1 MATSTIFNVLIG
13 SKKQKSIKKTT
24 PVTRS
29 SLKKLFQSN
38 QTSSQS
44 SKGNRNLKQPPCSSS
59 CKGHTLAIK
68 PLHLT
73 NQPVATSTIFNV
85 LVDSQKQR
93 STSIKKSTPVS
104 RSSLKKL
111 FQSNQ
116 TSPQN
121 SEQIQ
126 SLETDLTD
134 SHSEA
139 HPCNAELLKHMDPAS
154 ASDSE
159 NDNDDY
165 TYYGKDSDSV
175 SSSSNDSMPSDSD
188 KPDCIEDYSHPEYAR
203 LLPFPNVSC
212 EWYKRQRDLE
222 LHNVTREQHRRRNA
236 AQVDSKGA
244 VLFVD
249 RSQVKGELA
258 DNIRSLREQAEKSQD
273 GSKTHLLSLVA
284 VGEFIMQN
292 GPVVKTQEAGKVYN
306 SKKGL
311 VQRKYSIEFYE
322 VFSKHLNLAQIYMF
336 KTAYLTRNSSNL
348 TGVINSLSSMLD
360 SDDIVKSVVEDRLK
374 EMFPTILKYL
384 DSHRDRQVLK
394 ALVAEVTST
403 SFTAKLQGL
412 KSRKGTRNAKISLSS
427 HLLHYSNIRATS
439 QVVRN
444 DMTNAQQHNLTERI
458 ISAIKLKKIKTIGE
472 GRGRKLKTVQFP
484 ELATVLSYAFGEFD
498 GGTEAHPR
506 LTTGTMYR
514 ASDNATTM
522 KQAREVLLSLAPEGF
537 KISLSSCFNYTEN
550 YRKGSIQSKQHHV
563 GKDVNASLSLK
574 KPPRTGVQH
583 LVVNLHWST
592 ANVNLLVDSCHN
604 MPHCLV
610 VSKDAKAIIP
620 TDIAP
625 VQHPGHS
632 WKQRLE
638 LPDHTWDQSRTN
650 AITPMTFLFLL
661 TRVEQLP
668 ATSVNVLDLQV
679 SDTTMLHLTRSGQS
693 VTLLNLSFFE
703 PDTTFKC
710 LNEICYLLS
719 MTELDTFFRDPS
731 SQKLK
736 KEWVFVVDN
745 GPAEQPSS
753 HLVQMCLARLLHFLT
768 LDKIT
773 QISFAEYHSKRNFV
787 ERVHAEE
794 NRVLSK
800 HGPFKS
806 RGVHQQAS
814 PGSIEHKENMEFV
827 ADEVCKCIKTGSFG
841 GSSLL
846 CFRGVQPKDCVF
858 SDEVE
863 LQNFLSLSEE
873 AKELFSPSSYSVVK
887 GNTLTCISFFWDLE
901 SEFQGNYITD
911 YKTIHNTLL
920 DDVRTAWTDKYT
932 TSLYS
937 LHNPQCR
944 RYELQPVPDYL
955 RWYKTGELHYL
966 PLEER
971 SLLKGPWDEIPGAY
985 LPSRILDLCLS
996 LLQELTEELVAQI
1009 SLLSWVTPSEVR
1021 EYKKKLDNQYEQQLK
1036 SEREKNK
1043 WKKHSLYRNKT
1054 KPQLESMCRKLR
1066 IPVTSSLLKHQ
1077 LVSLVSQ
1084 KSGESAPPDLPHTL
1098 YCGKLQGIPTSV
1110 TKIGNTMTIPYLR
1123 SILKYHQLPFS
1134 GSKDQLVM
1142 RVYLLRHNK
1151 SAAAA
1156 TKEVEQLRDLI
1167 NLAYATIR
1175 EQRRL
1180 CITEHIYRKRKYSL
1194 QKRDPHFITKPRGV
1208 QSQEDLQALF
1218 QPLLMYITTKQ
1229 NQRKL
1234 YDESL
1239 AFRPQI
1245 SLSDTPSDNDVINRL
1260 TQTGAKVKIKWTS
1273 EEIGSS
1279 GWKVGWYVATVHS
1292 YCTDADLLTLT
1303 YQAEPNVPYNEE
1315 LTPLIARGKIKPLWS
1330 PL

>member
-1 MATSTIFNVLIG
+1 MLVATFKNFNNARDVHVDTDIARIVLQLDCLETTKDGEWSNMFHVHALASVLKKDIISIYPSTSKRIRPLFHQVVSPRILDIERQHSIPLQIMWTHTHEKLSDGWSPNHFVPCICKHQGTCTCKSRNTPSPLTSANKEQSFSEPAQTLPFTPSPLTSATKEQSSSEPVQTLPFTLSTLTKGQSSSEPTQTLPFTPSPLTSASKEQSSFKPAQTLPFTPSPLTNGQSSCESAQTLPFTPSSLTSATKEQSSSEPVQTLLFTLSILTKGQSSSEPAQTLPFTPSPLTSATKEQSSSEPVQTLPFTLSPLTKGQSSSEPAQTLPFTPSPLTSATKEQSSSEPVQTLPFTLSPLTKGQSSSEPAQTLPFTPSPLTSATKEQSSSEPVQTPPFTLSPLTKGQSSSEPAQTLPFTPSPLTSATKEQSSSEPVQTPPFTLSPLTKGQSSSEPAQTLPFTPSPLTSATKEQSSSEPVQTPPFTLSPLTKGQSSSEPAQTLPFTPSPLTSATKEQSSFEPVQTPPFTLSPLTKGQSSSEPTQTLPFTPSPLTSATKEQSSSEPIQTPPFTLSPLTKGQSSSEPTQTLPFTLSPLTKGQSSKPAQTLPFTPSPLTSAGQSLCVSQQTTALPGKSATQQPPSSSSYKGHLLAKTSPLANQPVATSTIFNVLIG

-59 CKGHTLAIK
+59 CIGHTLAIK

-121 SEQIQ
+121 SKQIQ

-212 EWYKRQRDLE
+212 EWYKRQHDLE

-498 GGTEAHPR
+498 GGTEAHPW

-632 WKQRLE
+632 WKQRL
-638 LPDHTWDQSRTN
+638 
-650 AITPMTFLFLL
+650 
-661 TRVEQLP
+661 
-668 ATSVNVLDLQV
+668 
-679 SDTTMLHLTRSGQS
+679 
-693 VTLLNLSFFE
+693 
-703 PDTTFKC
+703 
-710 LNEICYLLS
+710 
-719 MTELDTFFRDPS
+719 
-731 SQKLK
+731 
-736 KEWVFVVDN
+736 
-745 GPAEQPSS
+745 
-753 HLVQMCLARLLHFLT
+753 
-768 LDKIT
+768 
-773 QISFAEYHSKRNFV
+773 
-787 ERVHAEE
+787 
-794 NRVLSK
+794 
-800 HGPFKS
+800 
-806 RGVHQQAS
+806 
-814 PGSIEHKENMEFV
+814 
-827 ADEVCKCIKTGSFG
+827 
-841 GSSLL
+841 
-846 CFRGVQPKDCVF
+846 
-858 SDEVE
+858 
-863 LQNFLSLSEE
+863 
-873 AKELFSPSSYSVVK
+873 
-887 GNTLTCISFFWDLE
+887 
-901 SEFQGNYITD
+901 
-911 YKTIHNTLL
+911 
-920 DDVRTAWTDKYT
+920 
-932 TSLYS
+932 
-937 LHNPQCR
+937 
-944 RYELQPVPDYL
+944 
-955 RWYKTGELHYL
+955 
-966 PLEER
+966 
-971 SLLKGPWDEIPGAY
+971 
-985 LPSRILDLCLS
+985 
-996 LLQELTEELVAQI
+996 
-1009 SLLSWVTPSEVR
+1009 
-1021 EYKKKLDNQYEQQLK
+1021 
-1036 SEREKNK
+1036 
-1043 WKKHSLYRNKT
+1043 
-1054 KPQLESMCRKLR
+1054 
-1066 IPVTSSLLKHQ
+1066 
-1077 LVSLVSQ
+1077 
-1084 KSGESAPPDLPHTL
+1084 
-1098 YCGKLQGIPTSV
+1098 
-1110 TKIGNTMTIPYLR
+1110 
-1123 SILKYHQLPFS
+1123 
-1134 GSKDQLVM
+1134 
-1142 RVYLLRHNK
+1142 
-1151 SAAAA
+1151 
-1156 TKEVEQLRDLI
+1156 
-1167 NLAYATIR
+1167 
-1175 EQRRL
+1175 
-1180 CITEHIYRKRKYSL
+1180 
-1194 QKRDPHFITKPRGV
+1194 
-1208 QSQEDLQALF
+1208 
-1218 QPLLMYITTKQ
+1218 
-1229 NQRKL
+1229 
-1234 YDESL
+1234 
-1239 AFRPQI
+1239 
-1245 SLSDTPSDNDVINRL
+1245 
-1260 TQTGAKVKIKWTS
+1260 
-1273 EEIGSS
+1273 
-1279 GWKVGWYVATVHS
+1279 
-1292 YCTDADLLTLT
+1292 
-1303 YQAEPNVPYNEE
+1303 
-1315 LTPLIARGKIKPLWS
+1315 
-1330 PL
+1330 